1 MLVPRTPHQPDRPTW
16 DCLACGEPWP
26 CAPGKVELAEQ
37 GVVHRRSL
45 RLYLESCAID
55 MIDDRAAGHHTRG
68 CDDAVYDRI
77 LGWLDAS
84 HPASVDRAAG
94 RDDQPADALHARC
107 RVCCGTHDEDEP
119 TPYPVLGSESTP

>member
-1 MLVPRTPHQPDRPTW
+1 MMLVPRTPHQPNRPTW

-37 GVVHRRSL
+37 GAVHRRSL

-55 MIDDRAAGHHTRG
+55 MIDDRADGHRARPR
-68 CDDAVYDRI
+68 DNAIYDRI

-84 HPASVDRAAG
+84 QPGPVDRAA
-94 RDDQPADALHARC
+94 RQAA
-107 RVCCGTHDEDEP
+107 
-119 TPYPVLGSESTP
+119 